1 MGQLVR
7 SLALGASLSEHFR
20 VMLLNGGR
28 MPKGLVIPAGVQ
40 VINLPPLGI
49 DETNQLVSH
58 DKRISVER
66 ALDRRKKMIRT
77 CFDNLRPAVVVL
89 ELFPFGRKKF
99 AVELR
104 PLLETAHADDRRSF
118 IVCSLRDIFGSEKS
132 IQQKYDD
139 RAAMLANQFLDLVLV
154 HSDPSFAHFDESFH
168 PSVPLKVPVI
178 HTGFV
183 VPRSTPGTAVP
194 RSRKRIVVSAG
205 GGSVGEPLL
214 RTAIEAQRYLEDD
227 PEIEMKLIAGPFLP
241 DDAWSALRAMARAK
255 PQLNV
260 VRCVNNLCDE
270 LRGAAV
276 SISQAGYNTCLD
288 VVRAGAPALLV
299 PFVRGTDYEQQKRA
313 LRLQRL
319 GAAEVMDQETLNPAR
334 LAATIRELMNRTM
347 AKPQLDLDGAK
358 RSTQIIAS
366 MVTAT
371 PQAKAIAYHTGYEN

>member
-1 MGQLVR
+1 
-7 SLALGASLSEHFR
+7 
-20 VMLLNGGR
+20 
-28 MPKGLVIPAGVQ
+28 
-40 VINLPPLGI
+40 
-49 DETNQLVSH
+49 
-58 DKRISVER
+58 
-66 ALDRRKKMIRT
+66 
-77 CFDNLRPAVVVL
+77 
-89 ELFPFGRKKF
+89 
-99 AVELR
+99 
-104 PLLETAHADDRRSF
+104 
-118 IVCSLRDIFGSEKS
+118 
-132 IQQKYDD
+132 
-139 RAAMLANQFLDLVLV
+139 
-154 HSDPSFAHFDESFH
+154 SFH

-227 PEIEMKLIAGPFLP
+227 PEIEMKLIAGPFIP

-371 PQAKAIAYHTGYEN
+371 PQAKAISYHSGYE